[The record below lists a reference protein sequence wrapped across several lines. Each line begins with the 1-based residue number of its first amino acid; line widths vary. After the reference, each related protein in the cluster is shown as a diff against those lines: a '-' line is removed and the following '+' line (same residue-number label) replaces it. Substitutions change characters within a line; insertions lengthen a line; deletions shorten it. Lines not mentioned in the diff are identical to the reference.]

1 MQAQAHAKA
10 KAKDKDKDKLKPKA
24 KTAAKAKAKA
34 TATATATAKAT
45 AKAAVL
51 VRALKTPAPVR
62 KSEAGTCKAPPV
74 KVACHATQRGSVF
87 LLKTMDPAQRAAPRR
102 QARWKHYGR
111 SYKHQGGSYEPS
123 TPG

>member
-1 MQAQAHAKA
+1 MPAFL
-10 KAKDKDKDKLKPKA
+10 DGGEGEG
-24 KTAAKAKAKA
+24 
-34 TATATATAKAT
+34 
-45 AKAAVL
+45 KAAAL

-62 KSEAGTCKAPPV
+62 KSDFGTCKAPPV

-111 SYKHQGGSYEPS
+111 SYKHQEGSYKHQEGSYEHQEGSYELSKPAW
-123 TPG
+123 TKNKQTAPLQR